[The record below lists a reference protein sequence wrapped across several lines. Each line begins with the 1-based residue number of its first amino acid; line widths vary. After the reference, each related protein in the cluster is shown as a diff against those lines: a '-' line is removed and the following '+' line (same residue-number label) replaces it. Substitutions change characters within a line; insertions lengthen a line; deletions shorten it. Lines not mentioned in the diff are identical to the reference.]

1 MAIFFKSF
9 SVVFCKFNHYHVM
22 ATAGSG
28 AGGKGDGQ
36 GGGWS
41 GKGHGQ
47 GGGREVVWPA
57 EDYRNTK
64 PGVAR
69 KPVTRNK
76 TRKPVKCRNC
86 GDLCCSLAR
95 ELVCE
100 AFKLGVVDM
109 SRKVSSCHI

>member
-9 SVVFCKFNHYHVM
+9 SVVFRKFNHYHVM

-47 GGGREVVWPA
+47 GGSREVVWPA
-57 EDYRNTK
+57 EDSRYTK
-64 PGVAR
+64 PSSAR
-69 KPVTRNK
+69 KQAPRSRPKNTIK
-76 TRKPVKCRNC
+76 
-86 GDLCCSLAR
+86 CSLAR

-109 SRKVSSCHI
+109 SRKVSLYLS